1 MKDHDPHHPYVRKLI
16 GCGHGVL
23 FSDYCKDCEIVAV
36 QEQYKTAIRTVQRCR
51 NELRRLG
58 VSVPGQTSLPVH
70 QPVQAPVHEAKP
82 CPTCE
87 ALARSVMLDQTGKA

>member
-36 QEQYKTAIRTVQRCR
+36 QEQYKNAIRTVQRCR
-51 NELRRLG
+51 RCRHPAAGGALMHRADTIVLLACLFG
-58 VSVPGQTSLPVH
+58 SLAVYLFH
-70 QPVQAPVHEAKP
+70 TWGWLK
-82 CPTCE
+82 
-87 ALARSVMLDQTGKA
+87 